1 MSAFESKADTAQGW
15 RHGAE
20 IAELAL
26 NIRLPPLPGI
36 DRIPHL
42 TNSSMMGVDFLPQH
56 GPLLLLAVS

>member
-1 MSAFESKADTAQGW
+1 MLNASFSHFDPL
-15 RHGAE
+15 AE
-20 IAELAL
+20 IAKLAV

-42 TNSSMMGVDFLPQH
+42 TNSSMMGVDFLPRH